1 MSTFKN
7 MLTVGIRKKKKM
19 KMKKNQQ
26 PLFPF
31 WADHQKEAILL
42 TKVISHSLVK
52 SNFHIWFITIAIN

>member
-1 MSTFKN
+1 
-7 MLTVGIRKKKKM
+7 MLTVGIRKKNENEKK
-19 KMKKNQQ
+19 KKKT
-26 PLFPF
+26 LFPF